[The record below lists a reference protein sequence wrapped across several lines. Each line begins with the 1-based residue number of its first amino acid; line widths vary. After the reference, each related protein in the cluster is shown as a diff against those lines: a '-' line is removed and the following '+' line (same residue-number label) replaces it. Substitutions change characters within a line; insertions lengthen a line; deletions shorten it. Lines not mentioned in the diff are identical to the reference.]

1 MLTFIIGGARSGKTA
16 LAQSLCRP
24 GSRVVYVATLRAE
37 DDEMRQRIR
46 RHQSSRPAAWCTIEE
61 PLAIAAAVRRAS
73 SEFDSIVLDC
83 LTLWLSNL
91 CWEHRACDAEE
102 LERRALAEAED
113 LVRGASAGACHLIVV
128 SNEVGCGI
136 VPENAVARAFRDLQG
151 FVNQR
156 VARAADEVWQ
166 TVAGIPVRIKG

>member
-16 LAQSLCRP
+16 LAQSLCKP
-24 GSRVVYVATLRAE
+24 DSRVAYLATMRAE
-37 DDEMRQRIR
+37 DDELRQRIQ
-46 RHQSSRPAAWCTIEE
+46 RHRLSRPTAWCTIEE
-61 PLAIAAAVRRAS
+61 PLDIAAAVRRAS
-73 SEFDSIVLDC
+73 REFDFIVLDC
-83 LTLWLSNL
+83 LTLWLSNF

-113 LVRGASAGACHLIVV
+113 LVQACEGAHLIAV
-128 SNEVGCGI
+128 SNEVGSGI
-136 VPENAVARAFRDLQG
+136 VPDNAVARAFRDLQG
-151 FVNQR
+151 FVNQK

>member
-24 GSRVVYVATLRAE
+24 QSRVVYLATLRAE

-46 RHQSSRPAAWCTIEE
+46 RHRSNRPAAWSTIEE

-73 SEFDSIVLDC
+73 LEFDSIVLDC
-83 LTLWLSNL
+83 LTLWLSNF
-91 CWEHRACDAEE
+91 CWEHRDCDAGE

-113 LVRGASAGACHLIVV
+113 LVQARANAHLIVV
-128 SNEVGCGI
+128 SNEVGSGI

-151 FVNQR
+151 WVNQA